1 MLPFSMP
8 MKAGGS
14 YSGIAVTEII
24 LEVTHNAK
32 SLDRSGCRR
41 LNRVA
46 GDAQM
51 SSSKIMPFSRT
62 TCITKPSCRMSGE
75 TEIDI
80 YGLSESLLFVPRPR
94 Q

>member
-1 MLPFSMP
+1 
-8 MKAGGS
+8 MKVGGS
-14 YSGIAVTEII
+14 YNGIAVTEII
-24 LEVTHNAK
+24 LEVTHDAR

-46 GDAQM
+46 GLAQM

-62 TCITKPSCRMSGE
+62 TCITKPSCRMSRE

-80 YGLSESLLFVPRPR
+80 NGDNPKIGKLKKNPLD
-94 Q
+94 